1 VISVVVVI
9 LVVLN
14 DDDDDDHDDDDD
26 DDDNNDEVFVFK
38 YCDVNV
44 VNMNMIDL
52 CFYNK

>member
-1 VISVVVVI
+1 VIYVAVVI

-14 DDDDDDHDDDDD
+14 DDDDDDDD
-26 DDDNNDEVFVFK
+26 DEVFVFK

-44 VNMNMIDL
+44 VNMNMIEL